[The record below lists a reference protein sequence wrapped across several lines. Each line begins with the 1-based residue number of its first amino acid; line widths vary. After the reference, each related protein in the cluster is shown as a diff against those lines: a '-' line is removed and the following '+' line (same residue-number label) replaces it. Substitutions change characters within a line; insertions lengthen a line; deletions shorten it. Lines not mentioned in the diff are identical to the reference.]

1 MSLLSSFFKTKKT
14 PTYSGQRPYTSLV
27 DSTGGQDYFNTIK
40 ARSQGQGV
48 GYSPDYVDKAS
59 NPVIARMRN
68 QFSSYDLP
76 ALKSELSATGRRR
89 GSGGFDQL
97 SRAYQTQGLNE
108 EAAYAPIYQAAE
120 EARRDDINKYTGDL
134 GNFALND
141 ANVRNTA
148 ANFDRSTFNDAVT
161 TRLQDRKENDA
172 LAGNLIYAGLDFAS
186 PYVNSITSRMP
197 MQTYGGQSFNVS
209 TPPKGYDYKNIK
221 TALGRVR

>member
-27 DSTGGQDYFNTIK
+27 DATGGQDYFNTIK

-48 GYSPDYVDKAS
+48 GYSPDYVEKAS

-76 ALKSELSATGRRR
+76 ALKSELSAAGRRR

-108 EAAYAPIYQAAE
+108 EAAYAPIYQQAE

-141 ANVRNTA
+141 SSVRNTA
-148 ANFDRSTFNDAVT
+148 ANFDRGTFNYAVT
-161 TRLQDRKENDA
+161 TRIQDRKENEA
-172 LAGNLIYAGLDFAS
+172 LA
-186 PYVNSITSRMP
+186 
-197 MQTYGGQSFNVS
+197 
-209 TPPKGYDYKNIK
+209 
-221 TALGRVR
+221 